1 MVAVR
6 RIETFLDEEE
16 VTEQVSSLKKTS
28 SPDPS
33 QRPDQDSGE
42 WGLGIE
48 NGTFKWNEVPDN
60 FADQNSKSN
69 AKNKGKANGQNNGNT
84 TSGVPSPTGPS
95 SPGDETVASASVISV
110 ETDAIENKF
119 ELKNISVRFPVGELT
134 VITGPTAS
142 GKTAMLVRTV
152 HIFNLRS

>member
-6 RIETFLDEEE
+6 RIETYLDEEE
-16 VTEQVSSLKKTS
+16 VTEQVSSLKKVS
-28 SPDPS
+28 SADTL

-42 WGLGIE
+42 WDFGIE

-60 FADQNSKSN
+60 FADESN

-95 SPGDETVASASVISV
+95 SPGDET
-110 ETDAIENKF
+110 DAIEHKF

-152 HIFNLRS
+152 HIFNLRN

>member
-6 RIETFLDEEE
+6 RIETYLDEEE

-60 FADQNSKSN
+60 FADESN

-84 TSGVPSPTGPS
+84 TSGTPSPTGPS
-95 SPGDETVASASVISV
+95 SPGDETVSSASVISAEPDAV
-110 ETDAIENKF
+110 EHKF
-119 ELKNISVRFPVGELT
+119 ELKNISVQFPVGELT

-142 GKTAMLVRTV
+142 GKTAMLVRTT
-152 HIFNLRS
+152 HIL